1 MIARKILLFT
11 LFDHL
16 MSLIWNGLHQ
26 AELLPGA
33 RCLTLHA
40 EFFFYTI
47 IFQMEDRTRDVHSRK
62 KQEKKAFIEKCI
74 DKLFDLCRVQF

>member
-16 MSLIWNGLHQ
+16 VSLIWNGLHQ
-26 AELLPGA
+26 AGIITRSQMPNFARWVFSILLFFRWKTEL
-33 RCLTLHA
+33 
-40 EFFFYTI
+40 EMYI
-47 IFQMEDRTRDVHSRK
+47 QDKSK
-62 KQEKKAFIEKCI
+62 KKTFIEKCI